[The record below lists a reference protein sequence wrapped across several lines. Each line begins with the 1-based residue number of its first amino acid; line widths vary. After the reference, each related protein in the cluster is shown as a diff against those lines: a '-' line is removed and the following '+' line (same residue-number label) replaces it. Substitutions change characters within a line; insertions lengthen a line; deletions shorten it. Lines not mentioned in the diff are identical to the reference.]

1 MTEPIDPNKPEVKT
15 EEIPNGGR
23 PWLQITIMEG
33 GALNVQGSINDK
45 ILAYGLLEAAR
56 DAIAAHLLR
65 LSQIKPNGRHG
76 VLDFVRGKKR

>member
-1 MTEPIDPNKPEVKT
+1 MSEQDPNKPEVKT

-65 LSQIKPNGRHG
+65 LSQIKPNGNHG
-76 VLDFVRGKKR
+76 ILDFAIRKKR